1 MRKEN
6 KMKILN
12 LFLTVISIA
21 LLCVSMLAGTADAG
35 TQIWDFEKADQEK
48 EWNVATGK
56 WGIEDGVYQ
65 ETSGATAA
73 MASFVGEEDWTDYTV
88 EAKIRIEQSNWAGL
102 IFRAKSDL
110 EYYVLYFGVGATIE
124 LWRHKPPN
132 VDSRDNIFNIPQK
145 GVGAFAAGEWYT
157 LRAVVEGDEFQL
169 FVNDELQ
176 NEVVDAVYDAGR
188 IGVWA
193 WQATASFDDVTVTGD
208 GIKDTTAV
216 NPDKKLAITW
226 GKLRV
231 DY

>member
-1 MRKEN
+1 
-6 KMKILN
+6 MKRLS
-12 LFLTVISIA
+12 LFLATISIA
-21 LLCVSMLAGTADAG
+21 FLFASMLMGTVEAG

-48 EWNVATGK
+48 AWHVATGK
-56 WGIEDGVYQ
+56 WEIKNGVYQ
-65 ETSGATAA
+65 QTEAALPA
-73 MASFVGEEDWTDYTV
+73 MASFLGDEKSEGVDWKDYTV

-110 EYYVLYFGVGATIE
+110 EYYVLYFGVGSNIE

-132 VDSRDNIFNIPQK
+132 VDSRDNIFNIAPK

-157 LRAVVEGDEFQL
+157 LRAVVDGDEFQL

-188 IGVWA
+188 IGLWA
-193 WQATASFDDVTVTGD
+193 WQAAASFDDVKVTGD

-216 NPDKKLAITW
+216 QPDKKLAITW
-226 GKLRV
+226 GKLKI
-231 DY
+231 D